1 AFWRLGQASAAR
13 RLSAAALG
21 RGQLLVKG
29 GRRLPSGEF
38 VPGRAQLTYNP
49 QAYAWE
55 SLREPV
61 RAQSF
66 AEVAARLAA
75 LPPPALRPRR
85 VAEDLCV
92 LPVARVEDAAFAPAE
107 QAVRAALWDL
117 EAGTAALVLPYLTR
131 AAEGAEAALALLRR
145 RPESVRFAAGRVRLG
160 AGGLVV
166 EPVGLVYDD

>member
-38 VPGRAQLTYNP
+38 VPGRARLTYNP
-49 QAYAWE
+49 QAYTWE

-61 RAQSF
+61 RAQSC

-75 LPPPALRPRR
+75 LPPPALRHRR

-92 LPVARVEDAAFAPAE
+92 LPVAGIEDATFAPTE
-107 QAVRAALWDL
+107 QVVRATLRD
-117 EAGTAALVLPYLTR
+117 
-131 AAEGAEAALALLRR
+131 AEG
-145 RPESVRFAAGRVRLG
+145 G
-160 AGGLVV
+160 
-166 EPVGLVYDD
+166 